1 MSLLPN
7 IKVLDLTRVLAGPW
21 CTQLLAD
28 YGATVIKIEKPGVG
42 DDTRQWGPPYA
53 KDADGNLSS
62 EAAYYLSANRGKQSL
77 TLDFAKPEGA
87 ALLLQLVLQADVFIE
102 NYKVGSLQKYGL
114 DYESLKL
121 INPRLIYCSI
131 TGFGQTGPYAARPGY
146 DFAIQGIGGLM
157 SITGERADLPGG
169 GPQKV
174 GVAVVDV
181 MTGMYASTAILAALT
196 NRASTG
202 LGRFIDVALLDVQV
216 AMLANVGMNYLVSET
231 VPARWGNAHANI
243 VPYQAF
249 ATGEGDLVIAVGN
262 DKQFA
267 HFCKILG
274 VSEWSADARFA
285 SNPSRVKHRDLLVA
299 MIATQLK
306 EWKASE
312 LAAALEA
319 AGVPCGPI
327 NNLAQVFADPQV
339 RARAMRVDVP
349 HSVAGSVPQVRHPV
363 RFSNEASNDAL
374 APMIAP
380 PLLGQHTN
388 QVLQQM
394 LGLPQDEISA
404 LRAQGIV

>member
-1 MSLLPN
+1 MSLLPD
-7 IKVLDLTRVLAGPW
+7 IKVIDLTRVLAGPW

-53 KDADGNLSS
+53 RDADGNLSS

-77 TLDFAKPEGA
+77 TLDFATPEGA
-87 ALLLQLVLQADVFIE
+87 ALLRQLVLQADVFIE
-102 NYKVGSLQKYGL
+102 NYKVGSLHKYGL

-181 MTGMYASTAILAALT
+181 MSGMYASTAILAALT

-216 AMLANVGMNYLVSET
+216 AMLANVGMNYLVSDK
-231 VPARWGNAHANI
+231 VPERWGNAHANI

-267 HFCKILG
+267 QFCKILE
-274 VSEWSADARFA
+274 VPEWSADARFA
-285 SNPSRVKHRDLLVA
+285 SNPSRVQNRDLLVA

-306 EWKASE
+306 TWKASE
-312 LAAALEA
+312 LAEALEA
-319 AGVPCGPI
+319 AGVPCGRI

-339 RARAMRVDVP
+339 QARAMRVDVP
-349 HSVAGSVPQVRHPV
+349 HAVAGSVPQVRHPV
-363 RFSNEASNDAL
+363 QISDDAL
-374 APMIAP
+374 APMKAP
-380 PLLGQHTN
+380 PMLGQHTD

-394 LGLPQDEISA
+394 LGLEQDEISG
-404 LRAQGIV
+404 LRERGII

>member
-1 MSLLPN
+1 MSLLPD

-42 DDTRQWGPPYA
+42 DDTRHWGPPYA
-53 KDADGNLSS
+53 TDADGNPTS
-62 EAAYYLSANRGKQSL
+62 EAAYYLSANRGKQSV

-87 ALLLQLVLQADVFIE
+87 ALLRRLVAQADVLIE

-114 DYESLKL
+114 DYESLKV

-157 SITGERADLPGG
+157 SITGERDALPGG

-181 MTGMYASTAILAALT
+181 MTGMYASTAILAALA

-202 LGRFIDVALLDVQV
+202 EGRYIDVALLDVQV
-216 AMLANVGMNYLVSET
+216 AMLANVGMNYLVGGAL
-231 VPARWGNAHANI
+231 PQRWGNAHPNI

-249 ATGEGDLVIAVGN
+249 ETGDGQIVLAVGN
-262 DKQFA
+262 DGQFA
-267 HFCKILG
+267 SLCRVLG
-274 VSEWSADARFA
+274 QEWSADARFA
-285 SNPSRVKHRDLLVA
+285 SNPARVKHRDLLLPL
-299 MIATQLK
+299 ISESLK
-306 EWKASE
+306 QWRGPE
-312 LAAALEA
+312 LAEALEA

-339 RARAMRVDVP
+339 QAREMRVDVRHP
-349 HSVAGSVPQVRHPV
+349 SAGSVPQVRHPV
-363 RFSNEASNDAL
+363 RFSGDAT
-374 APMIAP
+374 APMQAP
-380 PLLGQHTN
+380 PTLGQHTDA
-388 QVLQQM
+388 VLQQM
-394 LGLPQDEISA
+394 LGLPAHEIAA
-404 LRAQGIV
+404 LRQQGLV

>member
-1 MSLLPN
+1 MSLLPD
-7 IKVLDLTRVLAGPW
+7 IKVIDLTRVLAGPW

-53 KDADGNLSS
+53 RDADGNLSS

-77 TLDFAKPEGA
+77 TLDFATPEGA
-87 ALLLQLVLQADVFIE
+87 ALLRQLVLQADVFIE

-121 INPRLIYCSI
+121 LNPRLIYCSI

-157 SITGERADLPGG
+157 SITGERGDLPGG

-181 MTGMYASTAILAALT
+181 MSGMYASTAILAALT
-196 NRASTG
+196 NRANSGSNG

-216 AMLANVGMNYLVSET
+216 AMLANVGMNYLVSDN

-267 HFCKILG
+267 QFCKILN
-274 VSEWSADARFA
+274 VPEWSADVRFA

-299 MIATQLK
+299 MISKQLK
-306 EWKASE
+306 KWKASE
-312 LAAALEA
+312 LAEALET

-327 NNLAQVFADPQV
+327 NDLAQVFADPQV
-339 RARAMRVDVP
+339 QARAMRVDVP
-349 HSVAGSVPQVRHPV
+349 HAVAGSVPQVRHPV
-363 RFSNEASNDAL
+363 QFSDDAL
-374 APMIAP
+374 APMRAP
-380 PLLGQHTN
+380 PLLGQDTD

-394 LGLPQDEISA
+394 LGLEPDEIA
-404 LRAQGIV
+404 GLHERGII

>member
-7 IKVLDLTRVLAGPW
+7 LVVLDLTRVLAGPW

-42 DDTRQWGPPYA
+42 DDTRHWGPPYA

-62 EAAYYLSANRGKQSL
+62 EAAYYLSANRGKQSV

-87 ALLLQLVLQADVFIE
+87 ALLRELVAQADVLIE
-102 NYKVGSLQKYGL
+102 NYKVGSLVKYGL
-114 DYESLKL
+114 DYESLKA

-131 TGFGQTGPYAARPGY
+131 TGFGQSGPYAARPGY

-157 SITGERADLPGG
+157 SITGERDDLPGG

-181 MTGMYASTAILAALT
+181 MTGMYASSAILAALA

-216 AMLANVGMNYLVSET
+216 AMLANVGMNYLVSESL
-231 VPARWGNAHANI
+231 PKRWGNAHPNI

-249 ATGEGDLVIAVGN
+249 ETGEGRIVIAVGN
-262 DKQFA
+262 DGQFA
-267 HFCKILG
+267 SLCRVLG
-274 VSEWSADARFA
+274 VPEWSADPRFA
-285 SNPSRVKHRDLLVA
+285 TNPARVAQRDTLVPMLHA
-299 MIATQLK
+299 ALQS
-306 EWKASE
+306 WSAPA
-312 LAAALEA
+312 LAEALEA
-319 AGVPCGPI
+319 LGVPCGPI

-339 RARAMRVDVP
+339 RAREMRVDVP
-349 HSVAGSVPQVRHPV
+349 HPTAGSVPQVRHPV
-363 RFSNEASNDAL
+363 RFSGDAT
-374 APMIAP
+374 ATMRAP
-380 PLLGQHTN
+380 PTLGQHTE
-388 QVLQQM
+388 QVLAER
-394 LGLPQDEISA
+394 LGLDAERIA
-404 LRAQGIV
+404 RLRAERLV

>member
-1 MSLLPN
+1 MSLLPD

-42 DDTRQWGPPYA
+42 DDTRHWGPPYA
-53 KDADGNLSS
+53 KDADGNLTS
-62 EAAYYLSANRGKQSL
+62 EAAYYLSANRGKQSV

-87 ALLLQLVLQADVFIE
+87 ALLRQLVAQADVLIE

-114 DYESLKL
+114 DYASLQA

-157 SITGERADLPGG
+157 SITGERDALPGG

-181 MTGMYASTAILAALT
+181 MTGMYASTAILAALA
-196 NRASTG
+196 NRERTG
-202 LGRFIDVALLDVQV
+202 LGRYIDVALLDVQV
-216 AMLANVGMNYLVSET
+216 AMLANVGMNYLVGGT
-231 VPARWGNAHANI
+231 VPQRWGNAHPNI

-249 ATGEGDLVIAVGN
+249 ETGDGQIVIAVGN
-262 DKQFA
+262 DGQFA
-267 HFCKILG
+267 SLCRVLG
-274 VSEWSADARFA
+274 RPEWSVDPRFA
-285 SNPSRVKHRDLLVA
+285 SNPARVKHREILLP
-299 MIATQLK
+299 MIAEALQAWRGPQLA
-306 EWKASE
+306 E
-312 LAAALEA
+312 ALEA
-319 AGVPCGPI
+319 VGVPCGPI

-339 RARAMRVDVP
+339 QAREMQVDVP
-349 HSVAGSVPQVRHPV
+349 HPSAGSVPQVRHPV
-363 RFSNEASNDAL
+363 RFSGDATV
-374 APMIAP
+374 AMQAP
-380 PLLGQHTN
+380 PTLGQHTD

-394 LGLPQDEISA
+394 LGLPAEQIAA
-404 LRAQGIV
+404 LRQRGLV

>member
-7 IKVLDLTRVLAGPW
+7 IKVIDLTRVLAGPW

-28 YGATVIKIEKPGVG
+28 YGATVIKIEKPGIG

-77 TLDFAKPEGA
+77 TLDFSTPEGA

-131 TGFGQTGPYAARPGY
+131 TGFGQTGPYANRPGY

-181 MTGMYASTAILAALT
+181 MSGMYASTAILAALT

-216 AMLANVGMNYLVSET
+216 AMLANVGMNYLVSNT
-231 VPARWGNAHANI
+231 VPARWGNAHPNI

-267 HFCKILG
+267 QFCKILG
-274 VSEWSADARFA
+274 TPEWSADARFT

-306 EWKASE
+306 AWKATE
-312 LAAALEA
+312 LAEALEA

-339 RARAMRVDVP
+339 KARAMRVDVA
-349 HSVAGSVPQVRHPV
+349 HTVAGSVPQVRHPV
-363 RFSNEASNDAL
+363 QFSDDAL
-374 APMIAP
+374 AAMTAP
-380 PLLGQHTN
+380 PLLGQHTDL
-388 QVLQQM
+388 VLQKM
-394 LGLPQDEISA
+394 LGLQQDEISD
-404 LRAQGIV
+404 LRERGVI